1 MRFSEFRNINETF
14 TDIKQATDMLGLLT
28 NPFGSVLSGDA
39 KDAVSTAK
47 DAVST
52 GKDTG
57 GQDTQ
62 SGKDIPIVG
71 SKNAINW
78 KDVSR
83 YLSGKMDDNH
93 RIGMLANI
101 QGESGFVPGIIGDQK
116 TSGGLFQHHLGRF
129 TKLRG
134 KLGNNW
140 ASDWKGQIDYAL
152 SEPEGRE
159 YLATRFKTPA
169 EAVAWWVTHFE
180 RPKYPDA
187 DIKKRTS
194 LISMFA

>member
-28 NPFGSVLSGDA
+28 NPFGSVLGGDA
-39 KDAVSTAK
+39 N

-52 GKDTG
+52 GKDAG

-101 QGESGFVPGIIGDQK
+101 QGESGFVPGAIGDKK
-116 TSGGLFQHHLGRF
+116 TSGGLFQHHADRF
-129 TKLRG
+129 SGLRG
-134 KLGNNW
+134 KLGNKW
-140 ASDWKGQIDYAL
+140 ASDWKGQVDYAL
-152 SEPEGRE
+152 SEPAGRE
-159 YLATRFKTPA
+159 YLSIRFKSPE
-169 EAVAWWVTHFE
+169 EATAWWVKHFE
-180 RPKYPDA
+180 IPA
-187 DIKKRTS
+187 DIAGATRS
-194 LISMFA
+194 RINMARQFV

>member
-39 KDAVSTAK
+39 ETTSGKTAT
-47 DAVST
+47 SS
-52 GKDTG
+52 GKDSG
-57 GQDTQ
+57 GEYAP

-71 SKNAINW
+71 ASGSVDKKA
-78 KDVSR
+78 VSS

-101 QGESGFVPGIIGDQK
+101 QGESGFVPGVIGDGK

-169 EAVAWWVTHFE
+169 EAVAWWVAHFE

-187 DIKKRTS
+187 DIKKRTD